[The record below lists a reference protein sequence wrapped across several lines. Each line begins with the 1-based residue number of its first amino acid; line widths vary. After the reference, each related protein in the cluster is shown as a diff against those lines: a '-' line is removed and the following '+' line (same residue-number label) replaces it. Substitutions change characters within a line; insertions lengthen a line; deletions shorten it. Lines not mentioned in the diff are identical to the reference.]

1 MCQTPGLSFYKEG
14 IPLSLFLSLLPSVL
28 SQSIILDHK
37 AEVCVG
43 KAEECLGMA
52 DYLNRRGVYHR
63 HHRPAILALNY
74 WNSLISYASRVMLKI
89 LQARLQWYV
98 ICELPDVQAGF
109 RKGRGNR
116 DQIANIHWIMEKAR
130 EFQKNIYKAI
140 NILLYWLHQSLWLCR
155 SWQTVENSRDENT
168 RSPYLPD
175 EKSVCRS
182 RSNS

>member
-1 MCQTPGLSFYKEG
+1 MFWIITWVLLMCQTPGLSFYKEG

-155 SWQTVENSRDENT
+155 SQQIV
-168 RSPYLPD
+168 
-175 EKSVCRS
+175 
-182 RSNS
+182 